1 MAKWRIGDCVF
12 NCDVNPEHL
21 SMDVFEKKIGDQIK
35 YPRTFFVKLEH
46 IPTGITVTKSSK
58 SQLLALDRCLKE
70 LDILVNEYES
80 SQI

>member
-1 MAKWRIGDCVF
+1 MAKWRIGDCIF
-12 NCDVNPEHL
+12 NCDVNPEDL
-21 SMDVFEKKIGDQIK
+21 RMDVFEKKIGEEIK
-35 YPRTFFVKLEH
+35 YPRVFFIKLEH
-46 IPTGITVTKSSK
+46 IPTGIIVTKSNR

>member
-1 MAKWRIGDCVF
+1 MNA
-12 NCDVNPEHL
+12 
-21 SMDVFEKKIGDQIK
+21 K